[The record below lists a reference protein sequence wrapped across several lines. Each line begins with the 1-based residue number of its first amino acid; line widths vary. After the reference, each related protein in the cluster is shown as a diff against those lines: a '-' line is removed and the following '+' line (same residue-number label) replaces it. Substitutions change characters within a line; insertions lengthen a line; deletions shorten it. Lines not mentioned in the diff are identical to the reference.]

1 MTRNIQPIL
10 FMGPVKAEIYYG
22 ENSYK
27 WQLDA
32 EMSLVQINGPG
43 EKMENKNTGYLY
55 IFIAAILWG
64 CIGPVAKVAFA
75 EGMNPLEVAFWRA
88 AFAGIAFTG
97 HGFIRKQYGICPR
110 DLSGIVA
117 FAFFCIA
124 LFFCSYQVAVAQG
137 GAALASVLLYTAPA
151 WVVLLARLFLNEKLT
166 WLRCFSVALSILG
179 AIAVGFGAGGTQQ
192 VRVSFLAVACGVFS
206 GFSYGMNYIFVKK
219 FLQKYPGST
228 IFMYA
233 IPFALVFMAP
243 FVPFSVPSLKA
254 VAALIFLGIFST
266 YVPYLLYYRS
276 LENID
281 ASRVAIVAT
290 LEPVVAAVMAFIFW
304 SESFSLLGYI
314 GGILILCGVFL
325 TIMEKK

>member
-1 MTRNIQPIL
+1 
-10 FMGPVKAEIYYG
+10 
-22 ENSYK
+22 
-27 WQLDA
+27 
-32 EMSLVQINGPG
+32 
-43 EKMENKNTGYLY
+43 MENKNIGYLY

-88 AFAGIAFTG
+88 AFAGIAFTS
-97 HGFIRKQYGICPR
+97 HAFVRKQYYLRPR
-110 DLSGIVA
+110 DLSGVIA

-124 LFFCSYQVAVAQG
+124 VFFCSYQVAVEQS

-151 WVVLLARLFLNEKLT
+151 WVVLLARIFLNEKLT
-166 WLRCFSVALSILG
+166 WLRWGSVALSIFG
-179 AIAVGFGAGGTQQ
+179 VMAVAFGAEGSYQ
-192 VRVSFLAVACGVFS
+192 VSVSILGVGCGILC
-206 GFSYGMNYIFVKK
+206 GFSYGTNYIFVKK
-219 FLQKYPGST
+219 FLQTYPGST

-233 IPFALVFMAP
+233 TPFALVFMVP

-254 VAALIFLGIFST
+254 ATALIFLGIFST

-304 SESFSLLGYI
+304 SERFSFLGYV
-314 GGILILCGVFL
+314 GGILILCSVFL